1 MRTLRFLH
9 LLLVLGL
16 PLAAETPRKVDFVRE
31 VRPLLS
37 DRCFACHGPDEQ
49 NRRANLRLDDASS
62 IVAYKDK
69 ILKRITHEKKGLRM
83 PPPGSIELTAPQIE
97 TLRAWIAQGAEYRSH
112 WAYTPPVRPSLPA
125 VKDTAWTRNEIDR
138 FVLARLEREGLTP
151 SPRASKAQLLRRVTF
166 DLTGLPPTVAELE
179 AFLAD
184 SSPRAYEKVVDRLL
198 ASPHYGERMAMPWL
212 DLARYADTHGF
223 HIDSKRDMWAWRD
236 WVINAFSRNLPFDQ
250 FTIWQ
255 LAGDLLPNPTREQ
268 LIATGFNRN
277 HMINYEGG
285 AIPEEYQTEYV
296 IDRVETTSTVF
307 MGMTMGCARC
317 HDHKYDPI
325 RQKEFYRFFAFFNT
339 VNEKGLDGQLGNA
352 RPELPLPSDEQLSKQ
367 QRVEARIADLESWL
381 DSVDTADLL
390 AGWALGAKIPA
401 APESSGTGAAAS
413 VRLKVS
419 SRLESLP
426 AVVSL
431 TPWTLWLDGGQPVG
445 RNRRGSHIY
454 LARDGKV
461 QRSREWLITGD
472 WMHLVV
478 NGGDLLV
485 NGRGIE
491 LEPSSE
497 AVPAVNSRGTRDG
510 LRLFSRPLN
519 EAEIRALGVE
529 QPVRDILAVERSK
542 QSAEQKQILLSYFLE
557 NAAPANLRDGWQ
569 ELKALY
575 RERDDLRW
583 EIPTTMVMS
592 EMAVPRS
599 TKVLARGDYRNGTEE
614 VTPGVPSFL
623 PPLPPGEKAS
633 RLTLARWL
641 VSKDHP
647 LTARVAVN
655 RFWQMY
661 FGTGLVKTVEDFG
674 SQGELPSHPELLDW
688 LATEFMA
695 SGWDVKAMQRRIVLS
710 ATYQQ
715 SSRVTPSLIEKD
727 PENRL
732 LARGPRFR
740 LPAEVVRDNAL
751 AVSGLLNPQI
761 GGPSVA
767 PYQPAGLWDDI
778 AYGDVFSAQIYEQGR
793 GADLY
798 RRSMYTFWKR
808 TSPPPSLSTFDAP
821 DREKCTARR
830 AVTNTPLQA
839 LVLLNDPTYVEAARV
854 LAARA
859 LASPRPLEYLF
870 ATVLSRRPSAREM
883 AVLKAQAEQ
892 QLGIFR
898 NNADQ
903 VAKLLSVGEAPSPA
917 RIDAP
922 RLAAWT
928 TVASV
933 VLNLDETITKE

>member
-1 MRTLRFLH
+1 MRLLPLL
-9 LLLVLGL
+9 LLLVS
-16 PLAAETPRKVDFVRE
+16 PVEAQAPRKVDFLRE

-49 NRRANLRLDDASS
+49 NRRANLRLDQAES
-62 IVAYKDK
+62 IAAYKDK
-69 ILKRITHEKKGLRM
+69 ILARITHEKKGLRM
-83 PPPGSIELTAPQIE
+83 PPPGAIELTAPEIQTLKTWIE
-97 TLRAWIAQGAEYRSH
+97 QGAEYRAH
-112 WAYTPPVRPSLPA
+112 WAYTPPVRPALPP
-125 VKDTAWTRNEIDR
+125 VRNTAWVQNEIDR
-138 FVLARLEREGLTP
+138 FVLARLEQEGLAP

-166 DLTGLPPTVAELE
+166 DLTGLPPTPTEL
-179 AFLAD
+179 ASFLAD
-184 SSPRAYEKVVDRLL
+184 TSPQAYEKVVDRLL

-223 HIDSKRDMWAWRD
+223 HIDSHRDMWAWRD
-236 WVINAFSRNLPFDQ
+236 WVIQAFNRNLPFDQ

-255 LAGDLLPNPTREQ
+255 LAGDLLPNPTLEQ
-268 LIATGFNRN
+268 RIATGFNRN

-285 AIPEEYQTEYV
+285 AIPEEYLTEYV
-296 IDRVETTSTVF
+296 VDRVETTSTVF
-307 MGMTMGCARC
+307 LGMTMGCARC

-325 RQKEFYRFFAFFNT
+325 RQKDFYRFFAFFNT

-352 RPELPLPSDEQLSKQ
+352 QPELPLPSPS
-367 QRVEARIADLESWL
+367 QRVRQERLEARIAELESWL
-381 DSVDTADLL
+381 DSVDVANLL
-390 AGWALGAKIPA
+390 AAWALSAQIPPGPTA
-401 APESSGTGAAAS
+401 SGSGVAAS

-426 AVVSL
+426 AVVDLS
-431 TPWTLWLDGGQPVG
+431 PWTLWVDGGRAVG

-454 LARDGKV
+454 LARDGRV
-461 QRSREWLITGD
+461 QRSRDWLVTGD

-478 NGGDLLV
+478 NAGELWI
-485 NGRGIE
+485 NGRRVE
-491 LEPSSE
+491 LEPSRE
-497 AVPAVNSRGTRDG
+497 AVPAVNSRGARDG
-510 LRLFSRPLN
+510 LRLFDRRLT
-519 EAEIRALGVE
+519 EAEIHALGVQE
-529 QPVRDILAVERSK
+529 PVRVILAVSPDQRTT
-542 QSAEQKQILLSYFLE
+542 EQKQILLNYFLE
-557 NAAPANLRDGWQ
+557 YAAPEALRRGWG
-569 ELKALY
+569 ELRALY
-575 RERDDLRW
+575 REREELRW

-592 EMAVPRS
+592 EMAIPRV
-599 TKVLARGDYRNGTEE
+599 TKVLARGDYRNGGEE

-623 PPLPPGEKAS
+623 PPLPAGEKPT

-641 VSKDHP
+641 VSPDHP

-688 LATEFMA
+688 LATEFIA

-715 SSRVTPSLIEKD
+715 SSRVTPALLERD

-740 LPAEVVRDNAL
+740 LPAEMVRDNAL
-751 AVSGLLNPQI
+751 AVSGLLNRTI
-761 GGPSVA
+761 GGPSVS
-767 PYQPAGLWDDI
+767 PYQPAGLWEDI
-778 AYGDVFSAQIYEQGR
+778 AYGDVFSAQSYEQGH

-798 RRSMYTFWKR
+798 RRSLYTFWKR
-808 TSPPPSLSTFDAP
+808 TAPPPGLSTFDAP

-839 LVLLNDPTYVEAARV
+839 LVLLNDPTYVEAARM

-859 LASPRPLEYLF
+859 LTQLQPLDYLF
-870 ATVLSRRPSAREM
+870 ETVLSRRPSPRES
-883 AVLKAQAEQ
+883 AVLRAQLSQ

-898 NNADQ
+898 NNRELA
-903 VAKLLSVGEAPSPA
+903 AKLLGVGEAPVPPRTDPA
-917 RIDAP
+917 Q
-922 RLAAWT
+922 LAAWT